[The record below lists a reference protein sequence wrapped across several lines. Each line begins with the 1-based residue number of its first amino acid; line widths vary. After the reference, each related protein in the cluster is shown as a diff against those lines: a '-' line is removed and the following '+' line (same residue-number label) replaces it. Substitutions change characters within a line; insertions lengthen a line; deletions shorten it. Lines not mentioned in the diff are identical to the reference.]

1 MLANWLKQVFADNN
15 ESRQAGNT
23 SLAAIGLV
31 IEVVQADQRRAD
43 EELSQL
49 RRIAIEQF
57 AVDAAQVDTL
67 ISQALDDHDK
77 RVSIQPL
84 TRLINETFSVE
95 QKSALMHAMWIIA
108 YADGNLEKYEEGTI
122 RKIADL
128 LYVPH
133 SVFIKTKLLA
143 AEEKLRKG
151 ST

>member
-23 SLAAIGLV
+23 SLAAIGLA
-31 IEVVQADQRRAD
+31 IEVVQADQRCAD

-49 RRIAIEQF
+49 RHIAIEQF
-57 AVDAAQVDTL
+57 AVDAMQVDTL
-67 ISQALDDHDK
+67 IAQALDDHDK

-95 QKSALMHAMWIIA
+95 QKSALMHAMWTIA

-128 LYVPH
+128 LYIPH
-133 SVFIKTKLLA
+133 AVFIKTKLLA